1 MKNTNKT
8 KMKRETKRYLMKKD
22 MKVTKNYGFGWGF
35 DDSIPFFKGLHYETT
50 DLKQDEDYPN
60 KYFFQLYDNQ
70 GWIGDYRV
78 DKKIWNDNV
87 EEMDY

>member
-8 KMKRETKRYLMKKD
+8 KMKRETKTYLMKKD
-22 MKVTKNYGFGWGF
+22 IKVMKNQGFGWGYS
-35 DDSIPFFKGLHYETT
+35 DSIPLMNGLEYDIKE
-50 DLKQDEDYPN
+50 LKQDEDYPT
-60 KYFFQLYDNQ
+60 KYFFQRYDNQ

>member
-8 KMKRETKRYLMKKD
+8 KMKRETKTYLMKKD
-22 MKVTKNYGFGWGF
+22 IKVMKNQGFGWGYS
-35 DDSIPFFKGLHYETT
+35 DSIPLMNGLEYDITE
-50 DLKQDEDYPN
+50 LKQDEDYPT